1 MPTFTFTSPDG
12 KSYDVQGPDGA
23 TKEQAF
29 AVLQQRL
36 GSADGAAPAAA
47 NRAVAPL
54 ERLPGDTGPAPRL
67 TSKYADG
74 IADRLLGLGKSA
86 VGLGEAGLSAVTGVL
101 AAPVGAAYGIGKT
114 LTSGKYGTQQGIEE
128 GDRAGA
134 ALASKLTYEPRTEAG
149 RNDMEALGKLMDA
162 SKLAGLPVEGPML
175 ARIPEVPRG
184 VLATGEGA
192 AGAMR
197 AGANA
202 AGRGAVRAAARALPE
217 VDPETLRLARE
228 AHQMGFRFRPDQMY
242 ENKFGRIAGQLT
254 SDVPFSGETSSANQR
269 VFNQRLISAIG
280 GEGDKLT
287 RQVYANAMKKSGTE
301 IDAIT
306 AAHSIPIDNAFLNRL
321 QRAKGNQLPEVQ
333 GVVQGYIDD
342 LEALAGPRQ
351 KLAGGGATSAA
362 RQLDGA
368 KLRPYLTKLKST
380 IRSTSN
386 GDLRHAL
393 SDLQGEIE
401 DAFLPQLTADEAA
414 RYAAARR
421 QYAIGK
427 TIEPLVAKSPG
438 GNISPKALM
447 GAVTSNAYG
456 KRAMAMGQGGELG
469 QLADIG
475 SLFLR
480 EPGTSNTAERG
491 IVAGLMAGGAGLAP
505 FAAVPPWLAANAY
518 NRFGP
523 AVTEQLLQRPP
534 TP

>member
-1 MPTFTFTSPDG
+1 MA
-12 KSYDVQGPDGA
+12 GPWEKYAQDTAASTTGPWD
-23 TKEQAF
+23 KYG
-29 AVLQQRL
+29 
-36 GSADGAAPAAA
+36 GSAPAVAVPRGPVPPLDRLPPDSPAPAM
-47 NRAVAPL
+47 
-54 ERLPGDTGPAPRL
+54 
-67 TSKYADG
+67 TSKHADT
-74 IADRLLGLGKSA
+74 IAERLLGLGKSA
-86 VGLGEAGLSAVTGVL
+86 VGLGEAGLSAATGAL
-101 AAPVGAAYGIGKT
+101 ATPVGAAYGIGKT
-114 LTSGKYGTQQGIEE
+114 LTSGKYGTQQGIDE
-128 GDRAGA
+128 GERAGA
-134 ALASKLTYEPRTEAG
+134 SLANKLTYQPRTAAG
-149 RNDMEALGKLMDA
+149 RADIDALSNSGLMHA
-162 SKLAGLPVEGPML
+162 LQGLPVESPMI

-192 AGAMR
+192 AGAAR

-202 AGRGAVRAAARALPE
+202 VGRSAVRAAARALPE

-228 AHQMGFRFRPDQMY
+228 AHEMGFRFRPDQMY
-242 ENKFGRIAGQLT
+242 ENKFGRIAGQLS
-254 SDVPFSGETSSANQR
+254 SDVPFSGETSGANQR

-306 AAHSIPIDNAFLNRL
+306 AAHSIPVDNAFLNRL

-351 KLAGGGATSAA
+351 TLAGGGATSAA

-368 KLRPYLTKLKST
+368 KLRPFLTKLKST

-401 DAFLPQLTADEAA
+401 DSFLPQLSADEAA

-469 QLADIG
+469 KLADIG

-491 IVAGLMAGGAGLAP
+491 IVAGVLGGAGLGVNPA
-505 FAAVPPWLAANAY
+505 AAVAPWAAANLY
-518 NRFGP
+518 NRAGP
-523 AVTEQLLQRPP
+523 AITEQLLQRPP
-534 TP
+534 AP

>member
-1 MPTFTFTSPDG
+1 MA
-12 KSYDVQGPDGA
+12 GPWEKYAQDTAASA
-23 TKEQAF
+23 TGPWDKYGGTP
-29 AVLQQRL
+29 V
-36 GSADGAAPAAA
+36 AAP
-47 NRAVAPL
+47 RGPVAPL
-54 ERLPGDTGPAPRL
+54 ERLPPDSPAASTALQHADT
-67 TSKYADG
+67 
-74 IADRLLGLGKSA
+74 IAERLLGLGKSA
-86 VGLGEAGLSAVTGVL
+86 VGLGEAGLSAVTGAL
-101 AAPVGAAYGIGKT
+101 AAPVGAAYGVGKT
-114 LTSGKYGTQQGIEE
+114 LSSGKYGTQHGIEE
-128 GDRAGA
+128 GEKAGA
-134 ALASKLTYEPRTEAG
+134 ALANGLTYQPRTEAG
-149 RNDMEALGKLMDA
+149 RSDVEALGNMMDA
-162 SKLAGLPVEGPML
+162 SKLAGLPVEGTMI

-184 VLATGEGA
+184 VLATEEGVAGA
-192 AGAMR
+192 AR

-202 AGRGAVRAAARALPE
+202 VGRGAVRAAARALPE

-301 IDAIT
+301 IDTIT
-306 AAHSIPIDNAFLNRL
+306 AAHSIPVDNAFLNRL

-401 DAFLPQLTADEAA
+401 DAFLPQLSADEAA

-421 QYAIGK
+421 QYAMGK

-469 QLADIG
+469 KLADIG

-534 TP
+534 AP

>member
-1 MPTFTFTSPDG
+1 MA
-12 KSYDVQGPDGA
+12 GPWEKYAQDTAASA
-23 TKEQAF
+23 TGPWD
-29 AVLQQRL
+29 RY
-36 GSADGAAPAAA
+36 GAAPAP
-47 NRAVAPL
+47 RGPVSPL
-54 ERLPGDTGPAPRL
+54 ERLPPDSATPITMPQHADT
-67 TSKYADG
+67 
-74 IADRLLGLGKSA
+74 IAERLLGLGKSA
-86 VGLGEAGLSAVTGVL
+86 VGLGEAGLSAATGAL

-134 ALASKLTYEPRTEAG
+134 ALASKLTYQPRTEAG
-149 RNDMEALGKLMDA
+149 RNDVEALGQMMDA

-192 AGAMR
+192 SGAAR
-197 AGANA
+197 AGTQA
-202 AGRGAVRAAARALPE
+202 AGRGAARAAARALPE

-228 AHQMGFRFRPDQMY
+228 AHEMGFRFRPDQLY
-242 ENKFGRIAGQLT
+242 GNKFGRIAGQLS
-254 SDVPFSGETSSANQR
+254 SDVPFSGETSGANQR
-269 VFNQRLISAIG
+269 VFNQRLIQAIG

-287 RQVYANAMKKSGTE
+287 RSVYANAMKKSGTE

-306 AAHSIPIDNAFLNRL
+306 AAHSIPVDNAFLNRL

-342 LEALAGPRQ
+342 LEALAGSRRT
-351 KLAGGGATSAA
+351 LAGGGATSAA
-362 RQLDGA
+362 RQLPGA
-368 KLRPYLTKLKST
+368 KLRPFLTKLKST

-401 DAFLPQLTADEAA
+401 DAFLPQLSPDEAA
-414 RYAAARR
+414 RYANARR

-447 GAVTSNAYG
+447 GAATSNAFG

-469 QLADIG
+469 KLADIG

-491 IVAGLMAGGAGLAP
+491 IVAGLLGGAGFGVNPAA
-505 FAAVPPWLAANAY
+505 AAVPWAAANLY
-518 NRFGP
+518 NRAGP
-523 AVTEQLLQRPP
+523 SITEQLLQRPP
-534 TP
+534 AQ